1 GVTCRKH
8 PQFFEKESTPLKQ
21 ETNLNARGLKNTR
34 ENFAD
39 FCCEVGQLLCRS
51 LAITHEKF
59 YKPTSGRFLPQQST
73 WQNGRVRLGK
83 WTAGCGIGLE
93 GFPIPPLR

>member
-1 GVTCRKH
+1 MG
-8 PQFFEKESTPLKQ
+8 
-21 ETNLNARGLKNTR
+21 GLENTQ

-59 YKPTSGRFLPQQST
+59 YKPTSGRFTPLQST
-73 WQNGRVRLGK
+73 WQNGRV
-83 WTAGCGIGLE
+83 GCSVLIEVDGLDVYSDKGFTGISL
-93 GFPIPPLR
+93 IPVIGWRIKGCL